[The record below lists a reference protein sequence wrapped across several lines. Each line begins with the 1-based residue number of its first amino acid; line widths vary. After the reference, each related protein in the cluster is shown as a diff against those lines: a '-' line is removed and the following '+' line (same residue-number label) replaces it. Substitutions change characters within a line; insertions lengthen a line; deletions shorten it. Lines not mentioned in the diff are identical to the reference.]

1 MTFDKLAKFIRMKFG
16 PNDVTIIRPAETAAA
31 AAADEGARLVLL
43 LI

>member
-31 AAADEGARLVLL
+31 AADEGARLVLL